1 VRVSISSC
9 AVLLASAVLAAA
21 PARAST
27 VEVAID
33 SDPPGAEVSVDDAPR
48 PLGRTPLALRL
59 EPGEHRVRL
68 RLAGFEPIERA
79 FLAAEGEPV
88 RLAYVLQRSDVT
100 ALLRVRANVKDV
112 RLLVDGRPVAPL
124 PGLDAVRVDAGRRV
138 VAVEK
143 ERYTRFARTLD
154 LPAGR
159 TVDVEARLALS
170 TNPFSWRGW
179 TAIGLGAAG
188 IAIATTSATWLRS
201 KGNAEYRGSAAH
213 ARYRDLT
220 YAGYGT
226 GAGLL
231 AAAGSLLLWEFLR
244 DAVDP
249 RDRVTP

>member
-1 VRVSISSC
+1 M
-9 AVLLASAVLAAA
+9 LLAGAS
-21 PARAST
+21 ARAST

-33 SDPPGAEVSVDDAPR
+33 SDPPGAEVSLDDAPQ
-48 PLGRTPLALRL
+48 PLGRTPLALRI
-59 EPGEHRVRL
+59 EPGRHRVKL
-68 RLAGFEPIERA
+68 RLAGFDPLERVFTA
-79 FLAAEGEPV
+79 VDGEPV
-88 RLAYVLQRSDVT
+88 RLGYVLQKSDVT
-100 ALLRVRANVKDV
+100 ALLRVRANVRDV
-112 RLLVDGRPVAPL
+112 RLRVDGREVVPVA
-124 PGLDAVRVDAGRRV
+124 GLDAFRVDAGRRLIT
-138 VAVEK
+138 VEK
-143 ERYTRFARTLD
+143 ERYTRFSRTLD

-159 TVDVEARLALS
+159 TIDVEARLALS
-170 TNPFSWRGW
+170 RNPLSWRGW

-188 IAIATTSATWLRS
+188 VAIAATSATWLRS

-231 AAAGSLLLWEFLR
+231 VAAGGLLLWEVLR